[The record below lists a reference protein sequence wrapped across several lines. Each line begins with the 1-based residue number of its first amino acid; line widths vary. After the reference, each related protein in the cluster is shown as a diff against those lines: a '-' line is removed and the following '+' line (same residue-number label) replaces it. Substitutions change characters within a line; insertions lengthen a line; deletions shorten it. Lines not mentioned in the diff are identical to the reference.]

1 MRNFVKF
8 LALITMIGSAW
19 VLTVGPD
26 TAQETFSCSY
36 GKQASCLDYGDKV
49 CSSYS
54 KCVSQDAKCF
64 DSYTCGYDG
73 FICKSKYDDVVDEY
87 NDLLRENQR
96 LISKYN
102 SLLNE
107 HRENVN
113 DYNSLLSKHSD
124 LESCV
129 SYADSLEA
137 AKRCAW

>member
-1 MRNFVKF
+1 MRNLGIFSAAVTIAAIAWWSVSGTA
-8 LALITMIGSAW
+8 LAQQS
-19 VLTVGPD
+19 
-26 TAQETFSCSY
+26 FSCPY
-36 GKQASCLDYGDKV
+36 GTQASCLDYGDKV

-54 KCVSQDAKCF
+54 KCVSQDATCF
-64 DSYTCGYDG
+64 DSYTCGYKG

-102 SLLNE
+102 LLVDE

-113 DYNSLLSKHSD
+113 DYNALLSKHSD

-129 SYADSLEA
+129 SYADSIEA